1 MPPNLEKKRISAEQ
15 LTLQTG
21 SSCANKKTVVKVDFT
36 KFVSF
41 HTSTERIHG
50 YDTYKILSIKKGSV
64 KSCIF

>member
-1 MPPNLEKKRISAEQ
+1 MPPNFEKKRISAEQ

-21 SSCANKKTVVKVDFT
+21 SSCANRKTVVKVDFT

-41 HTSTERIHG
+41 HTSAKRIHG
-50 YDTYKILSIKKGSV
+50 YNTFEILSIKKGSV

>member
-21 SSCANKKTVVKVDFT
+21 SSCAKKKTVLRVDFT
-36 KFVSF
+36 EFVSF
-41 HTSTERIHG
+41 QASTKRIHG
-50 YDTYKILSIKKGSV
+50 YDTYKTLSIKKGSV